1 MNEKENPKNID
12 KSDGKPNDIINTKGR
27 DLLLKRKNKT

>member
-1 MNEKENPKNID
+1 MKKKTLKKID
-12 KSDGKPNDIINTKGR
+12 KSDGKPNNIINTKGR